1 MSFRGRREA
10 LLLLAVI
17 LLATGSA
24 PGCLMRRRIIA
35 RKGAKPDQKLLA
47 ADKQALLQRLLD
59 RYQSID
65 SFLAT
70 VDMAPSLGSADKGQI
85 TEYKDVRAYI
95 LFRRPSH
102 IRIIGLYPV
111 VRNKAF
117 DMTSDGREF
126 RLYIPSKNRFVLGS
140 NQVIAPSPNKLE
152 NLRPQHFLE
161 ALMVGPVDVDHEKTL
176 LQNLTDEEKADYI
189 LEVVEPAHNGDL
201 HLKRQIWFDRL
212 NLHIGR
218 QLIFDASGDILTDAR
233 YREWR
238 VYDRL
243 LFPQEIEIIRPKDE
257 YSVQI
262 RVVKLEMNK
271 LLDDARFSL
280 QRPEGV
286 DLKVL
291 GPSASEAGVP
301 AHDSPGTS
309 AK

>member
-1 MSFRGRREA
+1 
-10 LLLLAVI
+10 
-17 LLATGSA
+17 
-24 PGCLMRRRIIA
+24 
-35 RKGAKPDQKLLA
+35 
-47 ADKQALLQRLLD
+47 
-59 RYQSID
+59 
-65 SFLAT
+65 
-70 VDMAPSLGSADKGQI
+70 
-85 TEYKDVRAYI
+85 
-95 LFRRPSH
+95 
-102 IRIIGLYPV
+102 
-111 VRNKAF
+111 
-117 DMTSDGREF
+117 
-126 RLYIPSKNRFVLGS
+126 
-140 NQVIAPSPNKLE
+140 
-152 NLRPQHFLE
+152 
-161 ALMVGPVDVDHEKTL
+161 
-176 LQNLTDEEKADYI
+176 
-189 LEVVEPAHNGDL
+189 
-201 HLKRQIWFDRL
+201 
-212 NLHIGR
+212 IGR